1 MDKSKIAT
9 GSALTLAI
17 LAITLQLAPGL
28 ITSEN
33 AYICLDP
40 QIAMECDRTSKP
52 NAEGIVTRCYFYS
65 EELERETYKICNTGW
80 VKLSKTEYS
89 NILTEEGKLC
99 KVYKENNLIKE
110 CQTEDNET
118 YIYILGG

>member
-1 MDKSKIAT
+1 MDKSKIASGT
-9 GSALTLAI
+9 ALTLAV
-17 LAITLQLAPGL
+17 LAIVLNLAPNL

-33 AYICLDP
+33 AYVCLDP

-80 VKLSKTEYS
+80 VKLEKIEYS

-110 CQTEDNET
+110 CQTDTNET